1 MTKKNVVPLE
11 KQGEA
16 TRGPETVGSV
26 LEQVIRNGA
35 QQMLQ
40 TAIEQEVAAYIE
52 THQFALDDQG
62 HRLVVRNG
70 WLPARAIQTGLGPL
84 PVDQPRVHDGRAAQ
98 KFTSRILPPYLR
110 RVPSLDAL
118 IPALYLRGLST
129 GDFADALSA
138 ILGPEAAGL
147 SPANIVRLK
156 EGWEQEY
163 KDWQVRDLTGKRYVY
178 WWADGIYFNVRL
190 TDDRPCVLV
199 LMGSLE
205 DGTKEL
211 IAVVAGQRESK
222 LSWQALLADLKRRGL
237 RFPAKLA
244 VADGGL
250 GFWAALPEEFPSVL
264 EQRCWVHKT
273 ANVLDKIPKS
283 LQAGAKD
290 QLHQMY
296 LSPTRAQGLEEYERF
311 LKLYGAKYAKACDC
325 LRQDKEVLF
334 RFYDFPAEHWG
345 HLRTTN
351 PIESTFAT
359 IRHRTRQ
366 TKGCGSVAATLAM
379 VFQLARVAEKHWRRL
394 NGYALLSRV
403 IAGVQFVDGVEVQT
417 KANAA

>member
-1 MTKKNVVPLE
+1 MQQKNVVELE
-11 KQGEA
+11 TQA
-16 TRGPETVGSV
+16 PEGVAAV
-26 LEQVIRNGA
+26 LEQVLRQGA
-35 QQMLQ
+35 QRLLQ
-40 TAIEQEVAAYIE
+40 SAIEQEVAAYIE
-52 THQFALDDQG
+52 AHQTVRDERN

-70 WLPARAIQTGLGPL
+70 RLPGRELQTGLGPL
-84 PVDQPRVHDGRAAQ
+84 QVVQPRVQDRRPGQR
-98 KFTSRILPPYLR
+98 FTSQLLPPYLR

-118 IPALYLRGLST
+118 IPALYLHGVST
-129 GDFADALSA
+129 GDLAEALSA
-138 ILGPEAAGL
+138 ILGPQAVGL

-156 EGWEQEY
+156 ESWTQDY
-163 KDWQVRDLTGKRYVY
+163 QAWQQRDLTGKRYVY
-178 WWADGIYFNVRL
+178 WWADAIYFNVRL
-190 TDDRPCVLV
+190 GDDRPCVLV

-211 IAVVAGQRESK
+211 LAVVAGQRESK

-237 RFPAKLA
+237 LFPPKLA

-250 GFWAALPEEFPSVL
+250 GFWAALPEEFAGVA

-273 ANVLDKIPKS
+273 ANVLDKLPKS
-283 LQAGAKD
+283 LQPAAKG
-290 QLHQMY
+290 QLHEMY
-296 LSPTRAQGLEEYERF
+296 LAPTRAQALVEYERF
-311 LKLYGAKYAKACDC
+311 LKLYAGKYPKACEC
-325 LRQDKEVLF
+325 LRRDKDVLF
-334 RFYDFPAEHWG
+334 AFYDYPAEHWA

-366 TKGCGSVAATLAM
+366 TKGCGSVNATLAM

-403 IAGVQFVDGVEVQT
+403 LRGVKFVDGLEVASEAQ
-417 KANAA
+417 AA

>member
-1 MTKKNVVPLE
+1 
-11 KQGEA
+11 
-16 TRGPETVGSV
+16 V
-26 LEQVIRNGA
+26 LEQVLRQGA
-35 QQMLQ
+35 QRLLQ
-40 TAIEQEVAAYIE
+40 SAIEQEVAAYIE
-52 THQFALDDQG
+52 AHQTVRDERN

-70 WLPARAIQTGLGPL
+70 RLPGRELQTGLGPL
-84 PVDQPRVHDGRAAQ
+84 QVVQPRVQDRRPGQR
-98 KFTSRILPPYLR
+98 FTSQLLPPYLR

-118 IPALYLRGLST
+118 IPALYLHGVST
-129 GDFADALSA
+129 GDLAEALSA
-138 ILGPEAAGL
+138 ILGPQAVGL

-156 EGWEQEY
+156 ESWTQDY
-163 KDWQVRDLTGKRYVY
+163 QAWQQRDLTGKRYVY
-178 WWADGIYFNVRL
+178 WWADAIYFNVRL
-190 TDDRPCVLV
+190 GDDRPCVLV

-211 IAVVAGQRESK
+211 LAVVAGQRESK

-237 RFPAKLA
+237 LFPPKLA

-250 GFWAALPEEFPSVL
+250 GFWAALPEEFAGVA

-273 ANVLDKIPKS
+273 ANVLDKLPKS
-283 LQAGAKD
+283 LQPAAKG
-290 QLHQMY
+290 QLQEMY
-296 LSPTRAQGLEEYERF
+296 MAPTRAQALVEYERF
-311 LKLYGAKYAKACDC
+311 LKLYAGKYPKACEC
-325 LRQDKEVLF
+325 LRRDKDVLF
-334 RFYDFPAEHWG
+334 AFYDYPAEHWA

-366 TKGCGSVAATLAM
+366 TKGCGSVNATLAM

-403 IAGVQFVDGVEVQT
+403 LRGVKFVDGLEVASEAQ
-417 KANAA
+417 AA

>member
-1 MTKKNVVPLE
+1 VQQKNVVELE
-11 KQGEA
+11 TQA
-16 TRGPETVGSV
+16 PEGVAAV
-26 LEQVIRNGA
+26 LEQVLRQGA
-35 QQMLQ
+35 QRLLQ
-40 TAIEQEVAAYIE
+40 SAIEQEVAAYIE
-52 THQFALDDQG
+52 AHQTVRDERN

-70 WLPARAIQTGLGPL
+70 RLPGRELQTGLGPL
-84 PVDQPRVHDGRAAQ
+84 QVVQPRVQDRRPGQR
-98 KFTSRILPPYLR
+98 FTSQLLPPYLR

-118 IPALYLRGLST
+118 IPALYLHGVST
-129 GDFADALSA
+129 GDLAEALSA
-138 ILGPEAAGL
+138 ILGPQAVGL

-156 EGWEQEY
+156 ESWTQDY
-163 KDWQVRDLTGKRYVY
+163 QAWQQRDLTGKRYVY
-178 WWADGIYFNVRL
+178 WWADAIYFNVRL
-190 TDDRPCVLV
+190 GDDRPCVLV

-211 IAVVAGQRESK
+211 LAVVAGQRESK

-237 RFPAKLA
+237 LFPPKLA

-250 GFWAALPEEFPSVL
+250 GFWAALPEEFAGVA

-273 ANVLDKIPKS
+273 ANVLDKLPKS
-283 LQAGAKD
+283 LQPAAKG
-290 QLHQMY
+290 QLQEMY
-296 LSPTRAQGLEEYERF
+296 MAPTRAQALVEYERF
-311 LKLYGAKYAKACDC
+311 LKLYAGKYPKACEC
-325 LRQDKEVLF
+325 LRRDKDVLF
-334 RFYDFPAEHWG
+334 AFYDYPAEHWA

-366 TKGCGSVAATLAM
+366 TKGCGSVNATLAM

-403 IAGVQFVDGVEVQT
+403 LRGVKFVDGLEVASEAQ
-417 KANAA
+417 AA